1 MDAVVA
7 VVTGSGQFPVDML
20 RYDSCY
26 PASETDSGIIASTF
40 TNYGTWRVHVR
51 MRPLEKK
58 KDKKYWTVGRWESFG
73 VKIENC
79 DGSFIIDSPSFFKE
93 YA

>member
-7 VVTGSGQFPVDML
+7 VVMGKGQFPVDML

-73 VKIENC
+73 VKIEPT
-79 DGSFIIDSPSFFKE
+79 DGLLIHDEPSFFKKS
-93 YA
+93 A